1 MRGTKAK
8 ALRREAYGD
17 KSQRAERQYVG
28 GKIGRAARGYRTKT
42 IENAPGCPRAIY
54 QALKKGRG

>member
-8 ALRREAYGD
+8 ALRRQVYGD

-28 GKIGRAARGYRTKT
+28 GKVGRVAKGYRTKT
-42 IENAPGCPRAIY
+42 IENAPGSPRALY
-54 QALKKGRG
+54 QALKEGR